1 MVLICKEKKIRIL
14 EQMFDILLF
23 LLYILDKE
31 EIEMAKYSAEELSS
45 RINDLE
51 LDDDVKI
58 SLMEDITDSVSTG
71 ESEELASV
79 RAELEK
85 AKADYEELKEKYK
98 ARFLQAVEIEKEKE
112 VKDDDLE
119 EKEVIDVKEL

>member
-1 MVLICKEKKIRIL
+1 
-14 EQMFDILLF
+14 
-23 LLYILDKE
+23 
-31 EIEMAKYSAEELSS
+31 MAKYSAEELSS

-58 SLMEDITDSVSTG
+58 SLMEDITDSVSPD
-71 ESEELASV
+71 ESEELAGIK
-79 RAELEK
+79 AALEK

-98 ARFLQAVEIEKEKE
+98 ARFLKAVESDEEEKEDTE
-112 VKDDDLE
+112 DLE

>member
-1 MVLICKEKKIRIL
+1 
-14 EQMFDILLF
+14 
-23 LLYILDKE
+23 
-31 EIEMAKYSAEELSS
+31 MAKYSAEELSS
-45 RINDLE
+45 RINELE

-71 ESEELASV
+71 ESEELTSL
-79 RAELEK
+79 RETLEK
-85 AKADYEELKEKYK
+85 IESEYEELKEKYK
-98 ARFLQAVEIEKEKE
+98 ARFLQAVETEEPEE

>member
-1 MVLICKEKKIRIL
+1 
-14 EQMFDILLF
+14 
-23 LLYILDKE
+23 
-31 EIEMAKYSAEELSS
+31 MAKYSAEELSS

-58 SLMEDITDSVSTG
+58 SLMEDITDSVSPD

-98 ARFLQAVEIEKEKE
+98 ARFLKAVESEEEEK
-112 VKDDDLE
+112 DLE

>member
-1 MVLICKEKKIRIL
+1 
-14 EQMFDILLF
+14 
-23 LLYILDKE
+23 
-31 EIEMAKYSAEELSS
+31 MAKYSAEELSS

-58 SLMEDITDSVSTG
+58 SLMEDITDSVSPD
-71 ESEELASV
+71 ESEELAGIK
-79 RAELEK
+79 AELEK

-98 ARFLQAVEIEKEKE
+98 ARFLKAVESEEKEE
-112 VKDDDLE
+112 VKEDLE

>member
-1 MVLICKEKKIRIL
+1 
-14 EQMFDILLF
+14 
-23 LLYILDKE
+23 
-31 EIEMAKYSAEELSS
+31 MAKYSAEELSG

-71 ESEELASV
+71 ESEELTSLK
-79 RAELEK
+79 EEIEK
-85 AKADYEELKEKYK
+85 VKSEYEELKEKYK
-98 ARFLQAVEIEKEKE
+98 SRFLQAVETEEVEE
-112 VKDDDLE
+112 VKDEDLE

>member
-1 MVLICKEKKIRIL
+1 
-14 EQMFDILLF
+14 
-23 LLYILDKE
+23 
-31 EIEMAKYSAEELSS
+31 MAKYSAEELSS

-58 SLMEDITDSVSTG
+58 SLMEDITDSVSPD
-71 ESEELASV
+71 ESEELAGIQ
-79 RAELEK
+79 AELEK

-98 ARFLQAVEIEKEKE
+98 ARFLKAVESEEEE
-112 VKDDDLE
+112 VKDEDLE

>member
-1 MVLICKEKKIRIL
+1 
-14 EQMFDILLF
+14 
-23 LLYILDKE
+23 
-31 EIEMAKYSAEELSS
+31 MAKYSAEELSS

-58 SLMEDITDSVSTG
+58 SLMEDITDSVSPD

-98 ARFLQAVEIEKEKE
+98 ARFLKAVESDEEEKVEDE
-112 VKDDDLE
+112 DLE